1 MRLPVAGFANL
12 LCSLFI
18 DEKASSDHTLA
29 FLSLTIQQEKLR
41 ARFCIVG
48 ERYLCCQLTFSE
60 HRETG
65 RLTLWNC
72 WSIPK
77 SQIFQWRSMLNN
89 FIDVEK
95 SYSVRFDSEYLLLY
109 THQPPVKAQMPA
121 VQCRIALG

>member
-1 MRLPVAGFANL
+1 M
-12 LCSLFI
+12 
-18 DEKASSDHTLA
+18 
-29 FLSLTIQQEKLR
+29 LSVDVLR
-41 ARFCIVG
+41 AQRNG
-48 ERYLCCQLTFSE
+48 ETHTTVPVTLRY
-60 HRETG
+60 
-65 RLTLWNC
+65 TLWNC